1 MNEELL
7 KLIKDFKKDRRL
19 LSLDE
24 AATKQAVILRILKA
38 LGWDPFDIDE
48 VYPEYSVGGKRVD
61 YSLRHNGRNKV
72 FIEVKKVNEDLEKHQ
87 EQLLNYSFQ
96 EGVKLAI
103 LTNGISWWFYLPLR
117 EGSWEQ
123 RKFYT
128 IEIYDQD
135 SEDIVSKFED
145 FLLKDNVISDKAIE
159 KAESL
164 YKSKQKQYLIKETL
178 PRAWKKI
185 ITEPDELLVELL
197 ADTTEKLCGY
207 KPDNDIVEDFLIK
220 VSQGTVIE
228 PKRKIS
234 TSTQLSSGQV
244 SRFSRPSS
252 SGYTGKSIVAFTFKG
267 TRYPVRSWK
276 EMLIKITNL
285 MLSAHRGQFDKVFNL
300 RGRKRP
306 YFTRNPNEL
315 RNPEKIDNTE
325 IYVET
330 NLSANSIVKLSKNI
344 IALFGYKED
353 DLSIEAR

>member
-1 MNEELL
+1 MLR
-7 KLIKDFKKDRRL
+7 LINDFKKDRRL
-19 LSLDE
+19 LSFDE

-38 LGWDPFDIDE
+38 LDWDPFNIDE
-48 VYPEYSVGGKRVD
+48 VYPEYSVGSKRVD
-61 YSLRHNGRNKV
+61 YALRHNGRNKV

-96 EGVKLAI
+96 EGIKLAV

-128 IEIYDQD
+128 IEIYDQE
-135 SEDIVSKFED
+135 SEDIVLKFGEFLSKE
-145 FLLKDNVISDKAIE
+145 NVISDRAIE
-159 KAESL
+159 NAEKI

-178 PRAWKKI
+178 PKAWKKL

-207 KPDNDIVEDFLIK
+207 KPDNEIVEEFLIK
-220 VSQGTVIE
+220 VSQGTVIQ
-228 PKRKIS
+228 PKREIP
-234 TSTQLSSGQV
+234 TPVQLPSGQI
-244 SRFSRPSS
+244 SHLPSG
-252 SGYTGKSIVAFTFKG
+252 GYTGKSIVAFTFKG

-285 MLSAHRGQFDKVFNL
+285 MLSAHREQFDKVLNL
-300 RGRKRP
+300 VGRKRP

-315 RNPEKIDNTE
+315 RSPERINSTE

-330 NLSANSIVKLSKNI
+330 NLSAKSIVNLSKNLI
-344 IALFGYKED
+344 VLFGYREN
-353 DLSIEAR
+353 DLSIKVR